1 MAINIL
7 INTVFNRPSS
17 IYMMIINK
25 NSSLFYGKH
34 FTLTRTMNFPHLN
47 CPQIV
52 TVSCKYKVRVCSTL
66 TVPLFC
72 FIQCDLEIK
81 ETTGKLLNELGKL

>member
-1 MAINIL
+1 
-7 INTVFNRPSS
+7 
-17 IYMMIINK
+17 MMLINK

-34 FTLTRTMNFPHLN
+34 FTLTRTLNFEHLN

-52 TVSCKYKVRVCSTL
+52 TVSCKYEVTVCSTL
-66 TVPLFC
+66 TVSLFC

-81 ETTGKLLNELGKL
+81 VTTGKLLNELGKL

>member
-1 MAINIL
+1 MA
-7 INTVFNRPSS
+7 S
-17 IYMMIINK
+17 
-25 NSSLFYGKH
+25 
-34 FTLTRTMNFPHLN
+34 TLLLQKQKFQHLN

-66 TVPLFC
+66 TVSLFC

-81 ETTGKLLNELGKL
+81 ETTGKFLNELGKL

>member
-1 MAINIL
+1 MA
-7 INTVFNRPSS
+7 S
-17 IYMMIINK
+17 
-25 NSSLFYGKH
+25 
-34 FTLTRTMNFPHLN
+34 TLLLQKQKFQHLN

-52 TVSCKYKVRVCSTL
+52 TISCKYKVRVCSTL
-66 TVPLFC
+66 TVSLFC

>member
-1 MAINIL
+1 MA
-7 INTVFNRPSS
+7 S
-17 IYMMIINK
+17 
-25 NSSLFYGKH
+25 
-34 FTLTRTMNFPHLN
+34 TLLLQKQKFQHLN

-52 TVSCKYKVRVCSTL
+52 TVSCKYEVRVCSTL
-66 TVPLFC
+66 TVSLFC

>member
-1 MAINIL
+1 MA
-7 INTVFNRPSS
+7 S
-17 IYMMIINK
+17 
-25 NSSLFYGKH
+25 
-34 FTLTRTMNFPHLN
+34 TLLLQKQKFQHLN

-66 TVPLFC
+66 TVSLFC

-81 ETTGKLLNELGKL
+81 ETTGKLLNVLGKL